1 MTARSRED
9 DSPRIHRHPSRLDSA
24 YYREMRASAL
34 RQLREALAG
43 YGLPSAVTPYPHMPM
58 LSDDQVV
65 TLAHV
70 HYRQRSGLQEEID
83 HVNWEG
89 VAARALFLHELQ
101 DGLQRLN
108 TAEDNLAA

>member
-1 MTARSRED
+1 MTARNRED
-9 DSPRIHRHPSRLDSA
+9 DSPRIHRHPSRLDAA

-34 RQLREALAG
+34 LQLRAALAG
-43 YGLPSAVTPYPHMPM
+43 YGLPSAVVDRPYLPM
-58 LSDDQVV
+58 LTDAQVV

-108 TAEDNLAA
+108 TAEENLAA

>member
-1 MTARSRED
+1 MTTRNRED
-9 DSPRIHRHPSRLDSA
+9 DSPRIYRHPGPLDSA

-43 YGLPSAVTPYPHMPM
+43 YGLPSAVVDRPYLPM
-58 LSDDQVV
+58 LSDEQVV
-65 TLAHV
+65 TLARV

-101 DGLQRLN
+101 DGLQRLS
-108 TAEDNLAA
+108 TAAENLAA